1 MEFRLILNNYKQR
14 VMINFRKKKYLI
26 QNLMPD
32 AIEYLKKQGL
42 RPNIITPEQ
51 ADSVS
56 RVNSKAMVLVSFIK
70 NESGYYQIQVQDK
83 ELYNYTQKLIKD
95 IFRMRITDI
104 NKETRVITAETDHL
118 GIAFDIIEILATKYN
133 LSVVA

>member
-1 MEFRLILNNYKQR
+1 
-14 VMINFRKKKYLI
+14 MINFRKKKYLI

-32 AIEYLKKQGL
+32 ALEYLKKQGL

-83 ELYNYTQKLIKD
+83 ELYNYTQKLIRD
-95 IFRMRITDI
+95 IFRMRITNI

-118 GIAFDIIEILATKYN
+118 GVALDIIEILATKYN

>member
-1 MEFRLILNNYKQR
+1 
-14 VMINFRKKKYLI
+14 MINFRKKKYLI

-56 RVNSKAMVLVSFIK
+56 KVNSKAMVLVSFIK

-133 LSVVA
+133 LSVVT

>member
-1 MEFRLILNNYKQR
+1 
-14 VMINFRKKKYLI
+14 MINFRKKKYLI

-118 GIAFDIIEILATKYN
+118 GIAFDIIEILATKYD

>member
-1 MEFRLILNNYKQR
+1 
-14 VMINFRKKKYLI
+14 MINFRKKKYLI

-42 RPNIITPEQ
+42 RLNIITPEQ

>member
-1 MEFRLILNNYKQR
+1 
-14 VMINFRKKKYLI
+14 MINFRKKKYLI

-32 AIEYLKKQGL
+32 SIEYLKKQGL

>member
-1 MEFRLILNNYKQR
+1 
-14 VMINFRKKKYLI
+14 MINFRKKKYLI

-56 RVNSKAMVLVSFIK
+56 RVNSKAMVLDSFIK

>member
-1 MEFRLILNNYKQR
+1 
-14 VMINFRKKKYLI
+14 MINFRKKKYLI

-56 RVNSKAMVLVSFIK
+56 RVNSKAMVLISFIK

-104 NKETRVITAETDHL
+104 NKETRVITAEIDHL

>member
-1 MEFRLILNNYKQR
+1 
-14 VMINFRKKKYLI
+14 MINFRKKKYLI

-51 ADSVS
+51 ADNVS

>member
-1 MEFRLILNNYKQR
+1 
-14 VMINFRKKKYLI
+14 MINFRKKKYLI

-104 NKETRVITAETDHL
+104 NKETRLITAETDHL

>member
-1 MEFRLILNNYKQR
+1 
-14 VMINFRKKKYLI
+14 MINFRKKKYLI

-51 ADSVS
+51 ANSVS

>member
-1 MEFRLILNNYKQR
+1 
-14 VMINFRKKKYLI
+14 MINFRKKKYLI

-56 RVNSKAMVLVSFIK
+56 RVNSKAMVLVSFMK

>member
-1 MEFRLILNNYKQR
+1 
-14 VMINFRKKKYLI
+14 MIDFRKKKYLI

>member
-1 MEFRLILNNYKQR
+1 
-14 VMINFRKKKYLI
+14 MINFRKKKHLI

-32 AIEYLKKQGL
+32 ALEYLKKQGL

-56 RVNSKAMVLVSFIK
+56 RVNSKAMVLSSFIK
-70 NESGYYQIQVQDK
+70 NESGYYQIQIQDK
-83 ELYNYTQKLIKD
+83 ELYNYTQKLIRD
-95 IFRMRITDI
+95 IFRMRITNID
-104 NKETRVITAETDHL
+104 KDTRVITAETDHL
-118 GIAFDIIEILATKYN
+118 GVALDIIEILATKYN

>member
-1 MEFRLILNNYKQR
+1 
-14 VMINFRKKKYLI
+14 MINFRKKKYLI
-26 QNLMPD
+26 QNLIPD
-32 AIEYLKKQGL
+32 ALEYLKKQGL

-56 RVNSKAMVLVSFIK
+56 RVNSKAMVLSSFIK

-83 ELYNYTQKLIKD
+83 ELYNYTQKLIRD
-95 IFRMRITDI
+95 IFRMRITNID
-104 NKETRVITAETDHL
+104 KDTRVITAETDHL
-118 GIAFDIIEILATKYN
+118 GVVLDIIEILATKYN

>member
-1 MEFRLILNNYKQR
+1 
-14 VMINFRKKKYLI
+14 MINFRKKKYLI

-104 NKETRVITAETDHL
+104 NKETRVITAETDPVSYTHL
-118 GIAFDIIEILATKYN
+118 RAHET
-133 LSVVA
+133 

>member
-1 MEFRLILNNYKQR
+1 
-14 VMINFRKKKYLI
+14 MINFRKKKYLI

-56 RVNSKAMVLVSFIK
+56 RVNSKAMILVSFIK

>member
-1 MEFRLILNNYKQR
+1 
-14 VMINFRKKKYLI
+14 MINFRKKKYLI

-32 AIEYLKKQGL
+32 AIEYLKIQGL

>member
-1 MEFRLILNNYKQR
+1 
-14 VMINFRKKKYLI
+14 MINFRKKKYLI

-104 NKETRVITAETDHL
+104 NKGTRVITAETDHL

>member
-1 MEFRLILNNYKQR
+1 
-14 VMINFRKKKYLI
+14 MINFRKKKYLI

-32 AIEYLKKQGL
+32 AIEYLKKQEL